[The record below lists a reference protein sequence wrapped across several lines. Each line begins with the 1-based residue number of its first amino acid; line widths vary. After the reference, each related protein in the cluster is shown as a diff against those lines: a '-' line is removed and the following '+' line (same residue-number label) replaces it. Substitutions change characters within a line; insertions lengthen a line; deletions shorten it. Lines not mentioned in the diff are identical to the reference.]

1 MIWPTRNEKSVKMN
15 FESCMTSVR
24 KDKED
29 TVLALGGHL
38 LMALGKEEADI
49 PQDIHREHYVHAAFT
64 PDVISLLSASEIQ
77 EKTNEELYRAFL
89 TKIQQVGYHELY
101 HMGYTGKEE

>member
-1 MIWPTRNEKSVKMN
+1 MRPLFQMS
-15 FESCMTSVR
+15 FPC
-24 KDKED
+24 
-29 TVLALGGHL
+29 
-38 LMALGKEEADI
+38 
-49 PQDIHREHYVHAAFT
+49 F
-64 PDVISLLSASEIQ
+64 SASEIQ